1 MGLPLITA
9 GELTGSSTPWP
20 RLPLRSHVLPSLVSS
35 FPCTSWLSLPAEW
48 SLLSQPQSPICTME
62 MTRGPSAW
70 GCTAL
75 TPTSHVLCGLGWVAQ
90 PLCLGVPICGGH
102 RGGPSPGCPPRG
114 ELGARSA
121 LLQPTVL
128 HRVGAPCQDG
138 EGRRYLVGRALAAG
152 EERWGGL
159 CVVCPPS

>member
-90 PLCLGVPICGGH
+90 PLCASVSLSVVAIVVDPLQAAHQEVSWEPGRHCSSPQSCIEWVLPARMG
-102 RGGPSPGCPPRG
+102 RGGGI
-114 ELGARSA
+114 L
-121 LLQPTVL
+121 
-128 HRVGAPCQDG
+128 
-138 EGRRYLVGRALAAG
+138 
-152 EERWGGL
+152 
-159 CVVCPPS
+159 